1 MYPEEIVVPCRNEL
15 LELGVI
21 ELKTSEDVN
30 NHLSNHEGTTLLV
43 VNSVCGCAA
52 GSARP
57 AVRLAMQHKT
67 VPDEVASVFAGVD
80 ADATDRA
87 RQFMPGFPPSSPCL
101 ALFKDGELVLMIE
114 RYMIEGRY
122 PEQIA
127 AALKDAFD
135 SHCVN

>member
-1 MYPEEIVVPCRNEL
+1 MYPEEIVTPCRNEL
-15 LELGVI
+15 LELGVEEMLTI
-21 ELKTSEDVN
+21 EDVDKT
-30 NHLSNHEGTTLLV
+30 LKQDSGTTLVV

-57 AVRLAMQHKT
+57 AVKLALQHDVK
-67 VPDEVASVFAGVD
+67 PDVVASVFAGVD
-80 ADATDRA
+80 TEATNKA
-87 RQFMPGFPPSSPCL
+87 REYMPGVQPSSPSM
-101 ALFKDGELVLMIE
+101 ALFKNGELVLMIE

-135 SHCVN
+135 SYCRN